1 MRFRRG
7 VKISQI
13 NTMRITISEF
23 AAVFCSVASVSIT
36 LCSVCVCVCVCVYVY
51 VYVRVCVCVC
61 VCVTVSFVYGLPLS
75 SLLREI
81 CYVHTHA
88 FT

>member
-36 LCSVCVCVCVCVYVY
+36 LCSVCVCVCVCVCMCMCMCVY
-51 VYVRVCVCVC
+51 VCVYVCVCVC
-61 VCVTVSFVYGLPLS
+61 ACVSLCHLCMVCRYRL
-75 SLLREI
+75 
-81 CYVHTHA
+81 Y
-88 FT
+88 